1 MTDDSRPTID
11 SLQSSLR
18 EVETAI
24 AEKQDLIEDLSMR
37 VKSIRLSTPGSRR
50 MSTIPGPRNSMGP
63 GAGRKISTLDI
74 PTDIADEVSRVID
87 REDKKIVIKAKVAR
101 LTRAPKGGLK
111 IGDLPKID
119 ISSYIRDDEPI
130 IKKEPDTEDIRPTLD
145 ARTKSQPPVP
155 DEKPTISPSPFS
167 LNLTP
172 ANPQPPAASPSFG
185 GFTLSLDPG
194 DVSSSHRQ
202 RSNPGS
208 RAHHPAPRVNLGGAS
223 PSSETAGTAAPQGLS
238 FFPPPSGFSTS
249 GNAGNSPKGF
259 FSLSGFGQK

>member
-1 MTDDSRPTID
+1 
-11 SLQSSLR
+11 
-18 EVETAI
+18 
-24 AEKQDLIEDLSMR
+24 
-37 VKSIRLSTPGSRR
+37 
-50 MSTIPGPRNSMGP
+50 MSTAPGPRNSMAP

-74 PTDIADEVSRVID
+74 PTGIADDVSRAID

-111 IGDLPKID
+111 IGDLSKID
-119 ISSYIRDDEPI
+119 ISSYIRDDEPT
-130 IKKEPDTEDIRPTLD
+130 IKKEPDTDTEDIKPRLD
-145 ARTKSQPPVP
+145 ARTKSHPPVP
-155 DEKPTISPSPFS
+155 DEAPTISPSPFS

-172 ANPQPPAASPSFG
+172 ANPHPPAVSPSFG
-185 GFTLSLDPG
+185 GFKLSLDPG

-223 PSSETAGTAAPQGLS
+223 PSSETAGSAAPQGLS
-238 FFPPPSGFSTS
+238 FFPPPSGSSTNGS
-249 GNAGNSPKGF
+249 AGNSPKGF

>member
-1 MTDDSRPTID
+1 
-11 SLQSSLR
+11 
-18 EVETAI
+18 
-24 AEKQDLIEDLSMR
+24 
-37 VKSIRLSTPGSRR
+37 
-50 MSTIPGPRNSMGP
+50 MSTAPGPRNSIGP
-63 GAGRKISTLDI
+63 GAKKISTLDI
-74 PTDIADEVSRVID
+74 PTEIADEVSRVID

-111 IGDLPKID
+111 IGELPKID
-119 ISSYIRDDEPI
+119 ISSYIREDEPM
-130 IKKEPDTEDIRPTLD
+130 IKKEPDTEDIKPTLD
-145 ARTKSQPPVP
+145 ARTKSPSVLPTV
-155 DEKPTISPSPFS
+155 ETKPQVSPFP

-172 ANPQPPAASPSFG
+172 AAPQPTASPSFG

-223 PSSETAGTAAPQGLS
+223 PSSEAAGTASPQGLS
-238 FFPPPSGFSTS
+238 FFPPPSGSS
-249 GNAGNSPKGF
+249 NNGNAGNSPKGF

>member
-1 MTDDSRPTID
+1 
-11 SLQSSLR
+11 
-18 EVETAI
+18 
-24 AEKQDLIEDLSMR
+24 
-37 VKSIRLSTPGSRR
+37 
-50 MSTIPGPRNSMGP
+50 MSTAPGPRNSIGP
-63 GAGRKISTLDI
+63 GAKKISTLEI
-74 PTDIADEVSRVID
+74 PTEIADEVSRVID
-87 REDKKIVIKAKVAR
+87 REDKKIVIKAKVAK
-101 LTRAPKGGLK
+101 LTRAPKGGIK

-130 IKKEPDTEDIRPTLD
+130 IKKEPDTEDIKPTLD
-145 ARTKSQPPVP
+145 ARTKSPSAP
-155 DEKPTISPSPFS
+155 PTIETKPQVSPFS

-172 ANPQPPAASPSFG
+172 SAPHPTASPSFG

-223 PSSETAGTAAPQGLS
+223 PSSSEAVSSPQGLS
-238 FFPPPSGFSTS
+238 FFPPPSGLSTS

>member
-1 MTDDSRPTID
+1 
-11 SLQSSLR
+11 
-18 EVETAI
+18 
-24 AEKQDLIEDLSMR
+24 
-37 VKSIRLSTPGSRR
+37 
-50 MSTIPGPRNSMGP
+50 
-63 GAGRKISTLDI
+63 
-74 PTDIADEVSRVID
+74 VID

-111 IGDLPKID
+111 IGELPKID
-119 ISSYIRDDEPI
+119 ISSYIREDEPM
-130 IKKEPDTEDIRPTLD
+130 IKKEPDTEDIKPTLD
-145 ARTKSQPPVP
+145 ARTKSPSVLPTV
-155 DEKPTISPSPFS
+155 ETKPQVSPFP

-172 ANPQPPAASPSFG
+172 AAPQPTASPSFG

-223 PSSETAGTAAPQGLS
+223 PSSEAAGTASPQGLS
-238 FFPPPSGFSTS
+238 FFPPPSGSS
-249 GNAGNSPKGF
+249 NNGNAGNSPKGF

>member
-1 MTDDSRPTID
+1 
-11 SLQSSLR
+11 
-18 EVETAI
+18 
-24 AEKQDLIEDLSMR
+24 MR

-50 MSTIPGPRNSMGP
+50 MSTAPGPRNSIGP
-63 GAGRKISTLDI
+63 GAKKITTLDI
-74 PTDIADEVSRVID
+74 PTEIADEVSRVID

-101 LTRAPKGGLK
+101 LTRAPKGGIK

-130 IKKEPDTEDIRPTLD
+130 IKKEPDTEDIKPILD
-145 ARTKSQPPVP
+145 ARTKSQAQ
-155 DEKPTISPSPFS
+155 SPSVPPTATIDTKPQVSPFP

-172 ANPQPPAASPSFG
+172 STPQPTTTPSFG

-223 PSSETAGTAAPQGLS
+223 PSEAAGTAPPQGLS
-238 FFPPPSGFSTS
+238 FFPPPAGSSGS
-249 GNAGNSPKGF
+249 GNAGSSPKGF

>member
-1 MTDDSRPTID
+1 
-11 SLQSSLR
+11 
-18 EVETAI
+18 VETAI

-50 MSTIPGPRNSMGP
+50 MSTAPGPRNSIGP
-63 GAGRKISTLDI
+63 GARKISTLDI
-74 PTDIADEVSRVID
+74 PPEIADEVSRVID

-101 LTRAPKGGLK
+101 LTRAPEGGIK
-111 IGDLPKID
+111 IGEPPKID
-119 ISSYIRDDEPI
+119 VSSYIRDDEPI
-130 IKKEPDTEDIRPTLD
+130 IKKEPDTEDIKPTLD
-145 ARTKSQPPVP
+145 ARTKIQSESPSVPPTV
-155 DEKPTISPSPFS
+155 ETKPQVSPFS

-172 ANPQPPAASPSFG
+172 AAPQQTASPSFG

-223 PSSETAGTAAPQGLS
+223 PSSEAAGTASPQGLS
-238 FFPPPSGFSTS
+238 FFPPPSGSSTS